1 MKGLISMMI
10 KNEYGVEIDFD
21 AAANLMD
28 AEICEDVNFDLAPC
42 TEQEFFDEYVKR
54 HLAKYGEEFEP
65 AKKNPQM

>member
-28 AEICEDVNFDLAPC
+28 AEICEAVNFDLAPC
-42 TEQEFFDEYVKR
+42 TEQAFFDEYVKR

-65 AKKNPQM
+65 AKQNPQM